1 MRSLNFLLVP
11 FVCNNYDLNQLQ
23 DIKEELIK
31 NGHSATIINRIITE
45 DKLSEL
51 VNEGNYNCVF
61 RVNGPRPFKIKKDVR
76 FITWYQDFYFD
87 SIKQLESFKSSDIVY
102 FYTAP
107 EAYGIQKKL
116 NCLTSNFYPGI
127 NDINNGEDLQSISK
141 ITSINKYQNV
151 DLSLLGVMISLNI
164 CNFNNFHYRNYKN
177 FENHQVANMDYSYFL
192 NELDKDEKKLTINEY
207 KEFVCELQN
216 IVELN
221 YKPLSGEL
229 KIFKLVKK
237 IRKTIKKIFRNPNQ
251 QIFKEWQR
259 FFSTEYP
266 RFLDRLNMARL
277 MSRFSSN
284 FIVVGDGWER
294 LNEFLDF
301 YRKKIEDKDNL
312 YELFKRSK
320 INLYTNT
327 HGGGMHNK
335 IFEIMINGGFVA
347 LPISSRNNMLG
358 GIEECFIDGEHFSS
372 FNPHKFDEFIDNWLN
387 NSEKRLLI
395 GSNARK
401 EVLDKHTWRSR
412 IYKLLNDLSH

>member
-1 MRSLNFLLVP
+1 M
-11 FVCNNYDLNQLQ
+11 
-23 DIKEELIK
+23 
-31 NGHSATIINRIITE
+31 
-45 DKLSEL
+45 SEL

-177 FENHQVANMDYSYFL
+177 FENHQVANMDYSYFI

-229 KIFKLVKK
+229 EIFELVKK
-237 IRKTIKKIFRNPNQ
+237 IRKTIKKNFRNPNQ

-277 MSRFSSN
+277 MSSFSNN

-301 YRKKIEDKDNL
+301 YRKKIEDKNDL

-347 LPISSRNNMLG
+347 LPISRRNNMLG

-395 GSNARK
+395 GNNARK
-401 EVLDKHTWRSR
+401 EILDKHTWRSR
-412 IYKLLNDLSH
+412 IYKLLNDLSQ

>member
-1 MRSLNFLLVP
+1 MKSFNFLLIP
-11 FVCNNYDLNQLQ
+11 FAYNIYDLSQLEE
-23 DIKEELIK
+23 IKNELIK
-31 NGHSATIINRIITE
+31 FGHKAFKLEKKITE
-45 DKLSEL
+45 EGLCKLI
-51 VNEGNYNCVF
+51 NNGDFNCVF
-61 RVNGPRPFKIKKDVR
+61 RVNGPRPKKIKKNIR
-76 FITWYQDFYFD
+76 FITWYQDYFYD
-87 SIKQLESFKSSDIVY
+87 SDNQLESFKSSDIVY

-107 EAYGIQKKL
+107 EAYGIQKKP

-127 NDINNGEDLQSISK
+127 NDIDSGDDLHSISK

-151 DLSLLGVMISLNI
+151 DLSLLGAILSVNI
-164 CNFNNFHYRNYKN
+164 CNFNNSYFRNYN
-177 FENHQVANMDYSYFL
+177 IDENHKIAELDHSYFL
-192 NELDKDEKKLTINEY
+192 KQINKKEKKISINKF
-207 KEFVCELQN
+207 KELICELQN
-216 IVELN
+216 IVELS

-229 KIFKLVKK
+229 EVFRIAKK
-237 IRKTIKKIFRNPNQ
+237 IKEKIMENFEFYDVDF
-251 QIFKEWQR
+251 FKGWIR

-266 RFLDRLNMARL
+266 RFLDRIHMARL
-277 MSRFSSN
+277 IANYSN
-284 FIVVGDGWER
+284 KFIVVSDGWER
-294 LNEFLDF
+294 LDEFKDF
-301 YRKKIEDKDNL
+301 YREKIDDKDEL
-312 YELFKRSK
+312 YELLKRSK

>member
-31 NGHSATIINRIITE
+31 SGHSATKINRIITE
-45 DKLSEL
+45 DELSEL

-61 RVNGPRPFKIKKDVR
+61 RVNGPRPYKIKKDVR

-87 SIKQLESFKSSDIVY
+87 SNKQLESFKSSDIVY

-107 EAYGIQKKL
+107 EAFGIQKKL

-127 NDINNGEDLQSISK
+127 NDINEADNLINISKEKSIQEYQSI
-141 ITSINKYQNV
+141 
-151 DLSLLGVMISLNI
+151 DFSLLGAILSFNI
-164 CNFNNFHYRNYKN
+164 CNFNTLHYRNYKN
-177 FENHQVANMDYSYFL
+177 FENHQVANMDYSYFI
-192 NELDKDEKKLTINEY
+192 NRLDKDEKKLTINEY

-229 KIFKLVKK
+229 EIFELVKK
-237 IRKTIKKIFRNPNQ
+237 IRKTIKKNFRNPNQ

-277 MSRFSSN
+277 MSRFSNN
-284 FIVVGDGWER
+284 FIVVSDGWER
-294 LNEFLDF
+294 LNEFSDF
-301 YRKKIEDKDNL
+301 YREKIDDKIDL
-312 YELFKRSK
+312 YELFKKSK

-395 GSNARK
+395 GNNARK

-412 IYKLLNDLSH
+412 INKLLNDLSH

>member
-151 DLSLLGVMISLNI
+151 DLSLLGVMISVNI

-177 FENHQVANMDYSYFL
+177 FENHQVANMDYSYFI

-301 YRKKIEDKDNL
+301 YRKKIEDKDDL

>member
-11 FVCNNYDLNQLQ
+11 FICNNYDLNQLQ

-31 NGHSATIINRIITE
+31 SGHSATKINRIITE
-45 DKLSEL
+45 DELSEL

-61 RVNGPRPFKIKKDVR
+61 RVNGPRPYKIKKDVR

-151 DLSLLGVMISLNI
+151 DLSLLGVMISVNI
-164 CNFNNFHYRNYKN
+164 CNFNTFHYRNYKN
-177 FENHQVANMDYSYFL
+177 FENHQVANMDYSYFI

-229 KIFKLVKK
+229 EIFELVKK
-237 IRKTIKKIFRNPNQ
+237 IRKTIKKNFRNPNQ
-251 QIFKEWQR
+251 QIFK
-259 FFSTEYP
+259 
-266 RFLDRLNMARL
+266 
-277 MSRFSSN
+277 
-284 FIVVGDGWER
+284 
-294 LNEFLDF
+294 
-301 YRKKIEDKDNL
+301 
-312 YELFKRSK
+312 
-320 INLYTNT
+320 
-327 HGGGMHNK
+327 
-335 IFEIMINGGFVA
+335 
-347 LPISSRNNMLG
+347 
-358 GIEECFIDGEHFSS
+358 
-372 FNPHKFDEFIDNWLN
+372 
-387 NSEKRLLI
+387 
-395 GSNARK
+395 
-401 EVLDKHTWRSR
+401 
-412 IYKLLNDLSH
+412 

>member
-177 FENHQVANMDYSYFL
+177 FENHQVANMDYSYFI

-301 YRKKIEDKDNL
+301 YRKKIEDKDDL

-395 GSNARK
+395 GNNARK

-412 IYKLLNDLSH
+412 INKLLNDLSH

>member
-151 DLSLLGVMISLNI
+151 DLSLLGVMISVNI

-177 FENHQVANMDYSYFL
+177 FENHQVANMDYSYFI

-412 IYKLLNDLSH
+412 INKLLNDLSH

>member
-151 DLSLLGVMISLNI
+151 DLSLLGVMISVNI

-177 FENHQVANMDYSYFL
+177 FENHQVANMDYSYFI

-301 YRKKIEDKDNL
+301 YRKKIEDKDDL

-347 LPISSRNNMLG
+347 LPISRRNNMLG

-395 GSNARK
+395 GNNARK

-412 IYKLLNDLSH
+412 INKLLNDLSH

>member
-31 NGHSATIINRIITE
+31 SGHSATKINRIITE
-45 DKLSEL
+45 DELSEL

-61 RVNGPRPFKIKKDVR
+61 RVNGPRPYKIKKDVR

-87 SIKQLESFKSSDIVY
+87 SNKQLESFKSSDIVY

-107 EAYGIQKKL
+107 EAFGIQKKL

-177 FENHQVANMDYSYFL
+177 FENHQVANMDYSYFI
-192 NELDKDEKKLTINEY
+192 NRLDKDEKKLTINEY

-229 KIFKLVKK
+229 EIFELVKK
-237 IRKTIKKIFRNPNQ
+237 IRKTIKKNFRNPNQ

-277 MSRFSSN
+277 MSRFSNN
-284 FIVVGDGWER
+284 FIVVSDGWER
-294 LNEFLDF
+294 LNEFSDF
-301 YRKKIEDKDNL
+301 YREKIDDKIDL
-312 YELFKRSK
+312 YELFKKSK

-395 GSNARK
+395 GNNARK

-412 IYKLLNDLSH
+412 INKLLNDLSH

>member
-31 NGHSATIINRIITE
+31 SGHSATKINRIITE
-45 DKLSEL
+45 DELSEL

-61 RVNGPRPFKIKKDVR
+61 RVNGPRPYKIKKDVR

-87 SIKQLESFKSSDIVY
+87 SNKQLESFKSSDIVY

-107 EAYGIQKKL
+107 EAFGIQKKL

-177 FENHQVANMDYSYFL
+177 FENHQVANMDYSYFI
-192 NELDKDEKKLTINEY
+192 NRLDKDEKKLTINEY

-229 KIFKLVKK
+229 EIFELVKK
-237 IRKTIKKIFRNPNQ
+237 IRKTIKKNFRNPNQ

-277 MSRFSSN
+277 MSRFSNN
-284 FIVVGDGWER
+284 FIVVSDGWER
-294 LNEFLDF
+294 LNEFSDF
-301 YRKKIEDKDNL
+301 YREKIDDKIDL
-312 YELFKRSK
+312 YELFKKTK

-395 GSNARK
+395 GNNARK

-412 IYKLLNDLSH
+412 INKLLNDLSH

>member
-177 FENHQVANMDYSYFL
+177 FENHQVANMDYSYFI

-229 KIFKLVKK
+229 EIFELVKK
-237 IRKTIKKIFRNPNQ
+237 IRKTIKKNFRNPNQ

-277 MSRFSSN
+277 MSSFSNN

-412 IYKLLNDLSH
+412 INKLLNDLSH